1 LDGGQIVDKDDEAWI
16 RVRLKTL
23 IDLRISWALAWCW
36 RNPYLDNLFP
46 PADEVVIPYLGKTVW
61 VLERSVNSSEV
72 LYEIKNS
79 RGLVVLPEWIEHFL
93 PDDSVPPS
101 GWQDPSRVETWIEL
115 FEDRFLV
122 LDGTVIIHG

>member
-1 LDGGQIVDKDDEAWI
+1 MDGGQRVDQNQKVQWVKAK
-16 RVRLKTL
+16 LKTL
-23 IDLRISWALAWCW
+23 VDLRLAWPLAWCW
-36 RNPYLDNLFP
+36 NNPDNLFP

-61 VLERSVNSSEV
+61 VREKTADSYEV
-72 LYEIKNS
+72 FYEIKDS
-79 RGLVVLPEWIEHFL
+79 RGLIVLPEWIDHFK

-101 GWQDPSRVETWIEL
+101 GWHDPNRGETWIEL

>member
-1 LDGGQIVDKDDEAWI
+1 MLLSLAAGLLCSDGGQIVDKEDEAWI

-36 RNPYLDNLFP
+36 RNPYL
-46 PADEVVIPYLGKTVW
+46 GKTVW

-72 LYEIKNS
+72 FYEIKDS

-93 PDDSVPPS
+93 PDESVPPS
-101 GWQDPSRVETWIEL
+101 SML
-115 FEDRFLV
+115 
-122 LDGTVIIHG
+122 